1 MKKSLLRLF
10 MIIPLALVLCF
21 TIGYQKQEKEGIIEE
36 ELTSEAQEA
45 IIEYVHPEALVSTE
59 WLAEHLSDPSVCVID
74 ARFPPNK
81 TFFEG
86 GHIPGAVFVD
96 IFADLADTNATFPYT
111 ILPQDAFEQ
120 LMGRLGISNNMTVV
134 IYDIQG
140 GLWCS
145 RMWWALRYYG
155 HDSVKILDGSLLKW
169 MIEGRPL
176 EAGTV
181 TSTLTTFQAHVRPEL
196 ISTTEDIKA
205 AIQDPNVHIIDA
217 LPEEYYSGEV
227 ILYKTHRAGHIPT
240 AHNLPAPLLVS
251 FTGELYPQNYIAQ
264 RIQKLGLKQNQQI
277 ITYCGAGY
285 YSAFDL
291 FVLYLLGYDQV
302 SLYDGAWMEWG
313 ANPELPVETEQ
324 EH

>member
-21 TIGYQKQEKEGIIEE
+21 AIGCKKQIEE
-36 ELTSEAQEA
+36 ELPTKAQEA
-45 IIEYVHPEALVSTE
+45 VIEYVHPEALASTE
-59 WLAEHLSDPSVCVID
+59 WLAIHLSDPSVRVID

-81 TFFEG
+81 TFYEG
-86 GHIPGAVFVD
+86 GHIPGAVFVKITD
-96 IFADLADTNATFPYT
+96 DLSDPNAPIPHM

-120 LMGRLGISNNMTVV
+120 IMGRLGISNNTTVV

-155 HDSVKILDGSLLKW
+155 HDSVKILDGGLLKW
-169 MIEGRPL
+169 MLEKRPL

-196 ISTTEDIKA
+196 IATTEDIKA
-205 AIQDPNVHIIDA
+205 AIQDPNVHIVDA
-217 LPEEYYSGEV
+217 LPEEYYTGGV
-227 ILYKTHRAGHIPT
+227 RLGKIHRTGHIPT
-240 AHNLPAPLLVS
+240 AHNLPAPLFVDY
-251 FTGELYPQNYIAQ
+251 TGELFPPSCIAQ
-264 RIQKLGLKQNQQI
+264 RVQRLGLKPDQQI

-285 YSAFDL
+285 YGAFDL

-302 SLYDGAWMEWG
+302 SLYDGSWQEWG
-313 ANPELPVETEQ
+313 ANPELPIETEQ
-324 EH
+324 GH